1 MTPEKTPGQD
11 AVRAHL
17 RTAIDAATRSASEG
31 GGPFGAVLVTA
42 DGQEFVAVNRVTAE
56 NDPTAHAEISV
67 IRAAATALGTH
78 DLSGATL
85 YVSCE
90 PCPMC
95 LCAALWARL
104 ARVYFAADRHDA
116 AQGGFDD
123 AAFHD
128 FFTASREQRDA
139 MLPVEHK
146 SVENCTEPFE
156 AWKANPDRTDY

>member
-17 RTAIDAATRSASEG
+17 RTAIDAATRSAPEG

-42 DGQEFVAVNRVTAE
+42 DGQEFIAVNRVTAE

-67 IRAAATALGTH
+67 IRAAAAALG
-78 DLSGATL
+78 
-85 YVSCE
+85 
-90 PCPMC
+90 
-95 LCAALWARL
+95 ARL
-104 ARVYFAADRHDA
+104 ARGYCAAERHDA

>member
-1 MTPEKTPGQD
+1 MYKRQ
-11 AVRAHL
+11 
-17 RTAIDAATRSASEG
+17 
-31 GGPFGAVLVTA
+31 VLVTA

-67 IRAAATALGTH
+67 IRAAAAALGTP

-85 YVSCE
+85 CVSCE

-156 AWKANPDRTDY
+156 AWKANPDLSLIHISEPTRQCCTSRMPSSA